1 MLLIFTK
8 PIFHYAFV
16 SYVGEDNAR
25 HFAFGKFE
33 IFFSQREIFN
43 LEKHNK
49 LCIIIKQNPCQ
60 DTKW

>member
-1 MLLIFTK
+1 MFLIFTK

-16 SYVGEDNAR
+16 SHVGADKAR

-43 LEKHNK
+43 LEKHMHNHK
-49 LCIIIKQNPCQ
+49 TEPLLRH
-60 DTKW
+60 